1 MSFLVVAVASAAF
14 ALWLLDICR
23 QQWFVADEFDYFATG
38 REYLATGREPLI
50 FWLLAPHGEHTIVFT
65 KLWFWILPDF
75 VGYAH
80 YEFYILPSSK
90 PASPQTRA
98 MNSGG
103 TAAHP

>member
-1 MSFLVVAVASAAF
+1 MS
-14 ALWLLDICR
+14 
-23 QQWFVADEFDYFATG
+23 DEFDYFASG

-50 FWLLAPHGEHTIVFT
+50 FWLLEPHGEHTIVFT